1 MCSGTGCDYWDNLDS
16 VVPYC
21 PHRHG
26 RAASLS
32 ETPGN
37 GRGLTLGICY
47 LNGTRRFFFCVFIWL
62 ENGQEPSFGRE
73 VG

>member
-1 MCSGTGCDYWDNLDS
+1 MCSGTGCDYGDNLDS
-16 VVPYC
+16 VGPYC

-37 GRGLTLGICY
+37 GRGLTLGI
-47 LNGTRRFFFCVFIWL
+47 VHV
-62 ENGQEPSFGRE
+62 SAS
-73 VG
+73 